1 MPENNDFE
9 ANKTAY
15 MIFEGSLMRSDKTNA
30 RLWILCIILTVL
42 LVATNGLWIYYESQ
56 FEDKYIEI
64 EAEQQADGNSNNYV
78 VGGDYGGETNG
89 ESQD

>member
-1 MPENNDFE
+1 MPENNNISDNRISYLVYE
-9 ANKTAY
+9 S
-15 MIFEGSLMRSDKTNA
+15 SLMRADKTNV
-30 RLWILCIILTVL
+30 RLWILCIILTAL
-42 LVATNGLWIYYESQ
+42 LVITNGAWIYYESQ